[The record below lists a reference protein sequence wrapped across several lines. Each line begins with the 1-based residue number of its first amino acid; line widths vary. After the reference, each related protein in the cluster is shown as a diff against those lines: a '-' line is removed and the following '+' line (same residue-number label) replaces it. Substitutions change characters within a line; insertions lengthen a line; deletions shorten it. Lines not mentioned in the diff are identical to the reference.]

1 MLEIMQSSKMIEKNK
16 IEKFM
21 GNAISDKSINTFLG
35 FLEGITIDGKIN
47 EKELDAII
55 EWHKSMPELNS
66 SQFEMLFKVLSEIT
80 TVNGISDIEKERFI
94 EVLKLFKSTDFYK
107 KHTAD
112 LQYLHGLL
120 AGLVCDS
127 DLILD
132 ELVCLNTWL
141 KDHDHLEEDILYQE
155 IFNVLRPLRTK
166 KTLTFAEIN
175 SIFKLITR
183 YVDPNNH
190 GQLKKCVDNM
200 DNPDFYKGQLK
211 LEEAVYCFT
220 GASTRFKK
228 SEWKSLV
235 ENNGAKFVD
244 DMTLSVDYLVICNK
258 GNSAW
263 AHVSYGRKFEQAKKW
278 QKEGN
283 TIKIITEDDFVK
295 SIEL

>member
-1 MLEIMQSSKMIEKNK
+1 MLEQQM

-35 FLEGITIDGKIN
+35 FLEGVTIDGKIN
-47 EKELDAII
+47 EKEIDAII
-55 EWHKSMPELNS
+55 QWHKGMPELNT

-80 TVNGISDIEKERFI
+80 TSDGISDEEKDRFI
-94 EVLKLFKSTDFYK
+94 KVLNLFKSTEFYK

-112 LQYLHGLL
+112 VQRLHGVL
-120 AGLVCDS
+120 AGLVCDT

-132 ELVCLNTWL
+132 ELICLNTWL

-155 IFNVLRPLRTK
+155 IFSALRPLRTK
-166 KTLTFAEIN
+166 KTLTTTEIN

-183 YVDPNNH
+183 YVDPDDH
-190 GQLKKCVDNM
+190 GQLKKCVDSN
-200 DNPDFYKGQLK
+200 DNPDFYKGLIT

-228 SEWKSLV
+228 NEWKALV
-235 ENNGAKFVD
+235 ENNGGKFVD
-244 DMTLSVDYLVICNK
+244 DMTLKVDYLVICNK

-278 QKEGN
+278 QNEGN
-283 TIKIITEDDFVK
+283 NIKIITEDDFVA
-295 SIEL
+295 LVGLV

>member
-1 MLEIMQSSKMIEKNK
+1 MIDG
-16 IEKFM
+16 FM

-35 FLEGITIDGKIN
+35 FLEGVTIDGKIN
-47 EKELDAII
+47 EKEIDAII
-55 EWHKSMPELNS
+55 QWHLSMPELGS

-80 TVNGISDIEKERFI
+80 TKDGISNEEKGRFI
-94 EVLKLFKSTDFYK
+94 EVLNLFKSTEFYK

-112 LQYLHGLL
+112 IQRLHGLL

-127 DLILD
+127 DLVLD
-132 ELVCLNTWL
+132 ELLCLNTWL
-141 KDHDHLEEDILYQE
+141 KAHDHLEEDILYQE
-155 IFNVLRPLRTK
+155 IFSALRPLRTK
-166 KTLTFAEIN
+166 KTLTVTEIN

-183 YVDPNNH
+183 YVDPENH
-190 GQLKKCVDNM
+190 GQLKKCVDSN
-200 DNPDFYKGQLK
+200 DNPDFYKGQLT
-211 LEEAVYCFT
+211 LEDAVYCFT

-228 SEWKSLV
+228 SEWKALV

-278 QKEGN
+278 QNEGN
-283 TIKIITEDDFVK
+283 NIKIITEDDFVALVGL
-295 SIEL
+295 IGQ

>member
-1 MLEIMQSSKMIEKNK
+1 MLEKKIIEQ
-16 IEKFM
+16 FM
-21 GNAISDKSINTFLG
+21 GNAINDKSVNTFIG
-35 FLEGITIDGKIN
+35 FLEGVTIDGKIN
-47 EKELDAII
+47 EREVDAII
-55 EWHKSMPELNS
+55 EWHKNMPELHS

-80 TVNGISDIEKERFI
+80 TVDGISDEEKELFI
-94 EVLKLFKSTDFYK
+94 KVLKLFKSTDFYK
-107 KHTAD
+107 NHTAD
-112 LQYLHGLL
+112 VQRLHGVL

-132 ELVCLNTWL
+132 ELVCLNIWL

-155 IFNVLRPLRTK
+155 VFGALRPLRTK
-166 KTLTFAEIN
+166 KNLTTAEIN
-175 SIFKLITR
+175 SIFRLIAR
-183 YVDPNNH
+183 YVDPANH
-190 GQLKKCVDNM
+190 GQLRKCVESM

-211 LEEAVYCFT
+211 LEDTVYCFT

-228 SEWKSLV
+228 SEWKALV

-278 QKEGN
+278 QNEGN
-283 TIKIITEDDFVK
+283 TIKIITEDDFVALVGLEE
-295 SIEL
+295 IN

>member
-1 MLEIMQSSKMIEKNK
+1 MLEQQM

-35 FLEGITIDGKIN
+35 FLEGVTIDGKIN
-47 EKELDAII
+47 EKEIDAII
-55 EWHKSMPELNS
+55 QWHKGMPELNT

-80 TVNGISDIEKERFI
+80 TSDGISDEEKDRFI
-94 EVLKLFKSTDFYK
+94 KVLNLFKSTEFYK

-112 LQYLHGLL
+112 VQRLHGVL
-120 AGLVCDS
+120 AGLVCDT

-132 ELVCLNTWL
+132 ELICLNTWL

-155 IFNVLRPLRTK
+155 IFSALRPLRTK
-166 KTLTFAEIN
+166 KTLSTAEIN

-183 YVDPNNH
+183 YVDPDDH
-190 GQLKKCVDNM
+190 GQLKKCVDSN
-200 DNPDFYKGQLK
+200 DNPDFYKGFIT

-228 SEWKSLV
+228 NEWKALV
-235 ENNGAKFVD
+235 ENNGGKFVD
-244 DMTLSVDYLVICNK
+244 DMTLKVDYLVICNK

-278 QKEGN
+278 QNEGN
-283 TIKIITEDDFVK
+283 NIKIITEDDFVALVGL
-295 SIEL
+295 S

>member
-1 MLEIMQSSKMIEKNK
+1 MLDQKIIEQ
-16 IEKFM
+16 FM
-21 GNAISDKSINTFLG
+21 GNAINDKSLNTFIG
-35 FLEGITIDGKIN
+35 FLEGVTIDGRIN
-47 EKELDAII
+47 EREIDAII
-55 EWHKSMPELNS
+55 QWHKSMPELHS

-80 TVNGISDIEKERFI
+80 TVDGINDEEKECFI
-94 EVLKLFKSTDFYK
+94 KVLKLFKSTDFYK
-107 KHTAD
+107 NHTAD
-112 LQYLHGLL
+112 VQRLHGVL

-132 ELVCLNTWL
+132 ELVYLNTWL

-155 IFNVLRPLRTK
+155 IFRALRPLRTE
-166 KTLTFAEIN
+166 KTLTAAEIN
-175 SIFKLITR
+175 SIFRLITR
-183 YVDPNNH
+183 YVDPESH
-190 GQLKKCVDNM
+190 GKLKKCVDST

-211 LEEAVYCFT
+211 LEDAVYCFT

-228 SEWKSLV
+228 SEWKALV

-278 QKEGN
+278 QNEGN
-283 TIKIITEDDFVK
+283 AIKIITEDDFVA
-295 SIEL
+295 SVGLEEIN

>member
-1 MLEIMQSSKMIEKNK
+1 MSEQKN

-35 FLEGITIDGKIN
+35 FLEGVTIDGKIN
-47 EKELDAII
+47 EREIDAIL
-55 EWHKSMPELNS
+55 EWYKNMPELNS

-80 TVNGISDIEKERFI
+80 TVDGIGDEEKERFI
-94 EVLKLFKSTDFYK
+94 KVLNLFNSTEFYK
-107 KHTAD
+107 KNTAD
-112 LQYLHGLL
+112 VQRLHGLL

-127 DLILD
+127 NLILE

-155 IFNVLRPLRTK
+155 IFNALRPLRTK
-166 KTLTFAEIN
+166 KTLTTAEIN
-175 SIFKLITR
+175 SIFKLIAR
-183 YVDPNNH
+183 YVDPDHH
-190 GQLKKCVDNM
+190 GQLKKCVDSN
-200 DNPDFYKGQLK
+200 DNPDFYKGK
-211 LEEAVYCFT
+211 ITLEDAVYCFT

-228 SEWKSLV
+228 SEWKALV

-244 DMTLSVDYLVICNK
+244 DMTLKVNYLVICNK

-278 QKEGN
+278 QNEGN
-283 TIKIITEDDFVK
+283 AIKIITEDDFVALVNLA
-295 SIEL
+295 ENN